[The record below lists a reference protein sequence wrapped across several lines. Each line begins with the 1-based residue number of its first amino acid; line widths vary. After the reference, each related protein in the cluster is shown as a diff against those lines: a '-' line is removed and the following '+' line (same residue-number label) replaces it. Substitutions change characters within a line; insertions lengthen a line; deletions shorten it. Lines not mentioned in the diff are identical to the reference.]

1 MEKISEIADSIN
13 RIRQD
18 IKAEVLIADF
28 MACGLNPEEF
38 VVIPAGTFRRR
49 FSSDIKKAEV
59 LRLNSN
65 QQLLTVH
72 VNRDGMYDSLPE
84 GLFHSAPEKPLKGS
98 EEMSIESKKLRREEK
113 ESRAFFVPFE
123 NEIFLQRTSLEME
136 ERKILNRFNE
146 TLFDEIYPEFWNFDK
161 TLESGFIARLLQLL
175 HFSHRIAGNPLL
187 TAKSL
192 EWIISEKV
200 RAKTI
205 HSVKVKEDAGKE
217 KGMDLPLGSSRLGM
231 DLVCGSSF
239 DDLLPV
245 LEFTIGPLKNN
256 RISDFLEKGSV
267 SQFLNCFYGY
277 FIPAGVDVKTTVLVD
292 REQQGFVLCD
302 HQNAPILGYDT
313 AF

>member
-1 MEKISEIADSIN
+1 MKKTGEIAEAIN
-13 RIRQD
+13 RNSQD

-28 MACGLNPEEF
+28 MENGLNPEDF

-49 FSSDIKKAEV
+49 FSTDLKKAEV

-84 GLFHSAPEKPLKGS
+84 GLFHSAPEKPLRGS
-98 EEMSIESKKLRREEK
+98 DEMSLESKKLRREEK

-136 ERKILNRFNE
+136 ERKILNRFSE

-161 TLESGFIARLLQLL
+161 TLESGFTSRLVQLL
-175 HFSHRIAGNPLL
+175 HFSHRIAGNPSL

-192 EWIISEKV
+192 EWIIGEKV
-200 RAKTI
+200 KAKII
-205 HSVKVKEDAGKE
+205 HSPKGKKEAGSE
-217 KGMDLPLGSSRLGM
+217 KGMYLPLGSARLGM
-231 DLVCGSSF
+231 DFICGSSF
-239 DDLLPV
+239 HDLLPV
-245 LEFTIGPLKNN
+245 MEFTIGPLKNI
-256 RISDFLEKGSV
+256 RISDFLEKGSA
-267 SQFLNCFYGY
+267 SRFLNCFYGY

-292 REQQGFVLCD
+292 REKQCFVLCD
-302 HQNAPILGYDT
+302 RQNAPILGYDT
-313 AF
+313 AI